1 MKTSKITLIIVFFI
15 NLIKLYKS
23 QVCDSSI
30 NPASSLDCLKNGDN
44 STNYCCMIS
53 SPGFNPTSQSCLRLP
68 VSSYYGQKIYNYNNL
83 TWNLNCGN
91 PTVTPVTGGL
101 CGNQNPAFA
110 YDCWQFSNLDSSCCM
125 FYSGNI
131 TGTPGCQWLG
141 TKKTGN
147 TTSPATGY
155 LLNCSA
161 TSLEL
166 KFFVFVFALFILF

>member
-1 MKTSKITLIIVFFI
+1 MKTLKVSVVIFCFI
-15 NLIKLYKS
+15 NLIYVYKS
-23 QVCDSSI
+23 QACNSSI
-30 NPASSLDCLKNGDN
+30 NPTSSLDCLKNGDN
-44 STNYCCMIS
+44 STNYCCMLN
-53 SPGFNPTSQSCLRLP
+53 SPGFNPTSRSCLQLP
-68 VSSYYGQKIYNYNNL
+68 VSSYYGQNIYNYNNL

-101 CGNQNPAFA
+101 CGNQNPNFA
-110 YDCWQFSNLDSSCCM
+110 YDCWQFSNRDSSCCL
-125 FYSGNI
+125 FYSGNL

-161 TSLEL
+161 SYLGLQILVLVLASL
-166 KFFVFVFALFILF
+166 ILF